1 MVGDPNTRP
10 AALRNWPW
18 LIPIALAGFLLAVFG
33 TYWDDAWHTEEGRD
47 SFLSPP
53 HLALYAGI
61 ALAGG
66 ALSVWAL
73 LAARRVGLR
82 RALEH
87 RPLLLA
93 LAGVV
98 VTLAGAPADNAW
110 HEAFGRDAVIWS
122 PPHMLGVAGS
132 LAIAA
137 GLLLELAD
145 APPSPFGHPAGLL
158 AAAAVV
164 AVAAVPVLEYET
176 DVPQFDLAFYLPVLA
191 TGAAYALGL
200 ALIALPGRGAAAR
213 AALAYTAVIALV
225 GLVLLAMDMPAPLL
239 PLLVIPA
246 LTLDVA
252 ARRVPRLGAAAAFVL
267 SLYLAYVPYLNWVKS
282 DLHLDLADVVT
293 GLPLAFVGVLVALW
307 LTSPPRAGRGGP
319 SPTVAV
325 VALVALFAPVPS
337 ARAHDPG
344 QGEELATASI
354 LARADGERAELEV
367 DLSGSGHCDDLTPQ
381 QLVARRAGETLSAP
395 LRKSGP
401 CRVAGE
407 ITLPDRGRW
416 FLYAE
421 LDHDGDVVETWLP
434 VHADGAETV
443 ADEARSVYSPPE
455 VTDPPLKSA
464 AGIAIYGILLGTV
477 VGVPVLYRRTL
488 GAQVP

>member
-1 MVGDPNTRP
+1 MGRDTTR
-10 AALRNWPW
+10 ATALWSWPW
-18 LIPIALAGFLLAVFG
+18 LVPVALAGFLLAVFG

-53 HLALYAGI
+53 HVALYAGI
-61 ALAGG
+61 SLAGG

-82 RALEH
+82 RALGH
-87 RPLLLA
+87 LPLLLA

-98 VTLAGAPADNAW
+98 ITLAGAPADNAW

-145 APPSPFGHPAGLL
+145 APPSPFGHPAALL

-176 DVPQFDLAFYLPVLA
+176 DVPQFDLVLYLPVLA

-200 ALIALPGRGAAAR
+200 VRLALPGRGAAAR
-213 AALAYTAVIALV
+213 AALTYTAVIALV

-252 ARRVPRLGAAAAFVL
+252 ARRVPRLVAASAFVL
-267 SLYLAYVPYLNWVKS
+267 SLYVAYVPYLNWVKS
-282 DLHLDLADVVT
+282 DLHLDAADVVT
-293 GLPLAFVGVLVALW
+293 GLPIAFAGVLVALW
-307 LTSPPRAGRGGP
+307 LTSPPRAARGGP
-319 SPTVAV
+319 SPRVAA
-325 VALVALFAPVPS
+325 VALVVLLAAVPS
-337 ARAHDPG
+337 AGAHDPG
-344 QGEELATASI
+344 QGEEIATASV
-354 LARADGERAELEV
+354 LARAEGERAKLEV
-367 DLSGSGHCDDLTPQ
+367 DLSDSGHCDDLAPR

-395 LRKSGP
+395 LRISGP
-401 CRVAGE
+401 CRFAGE
-407 ITLPDRGRW
+407 MTLPDRGRW

-421 LDHDGDVVETWLP
+421 LNHDGDVVETWLP

-443 ADEARSVYSPPE
+443 SDGARSVYSPPK
-455 VTDPPLKSA
+455 VTESPLKA
-464 AGIAIYGILLGTV
+464 AGGVAIYGILLGTV

-488 GAQVP
+488 GPQVP